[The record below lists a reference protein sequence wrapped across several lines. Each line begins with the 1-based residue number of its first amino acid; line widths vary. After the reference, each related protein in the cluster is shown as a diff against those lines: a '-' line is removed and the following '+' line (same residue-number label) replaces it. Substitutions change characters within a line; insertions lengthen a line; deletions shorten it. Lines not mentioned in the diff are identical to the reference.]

1 MPVLPALFPATA
13 KRGLWNIYQ
22 LYAEHF
28 PAKWVR
34 FAVRKCSRLI
44 ICAYSDRKTGLTF
57 AEYALVGRKRG
68 TILEA
73 ENHPAVSRNE
83 ATVTSALPKAS
94 TILASLGQ
102 AAFVW
107 DIATDAMAWSDHAG
121 SVFADIPLPRLAS
134 GAEFSRL
141 IEPVRSIRSD
151 ALGHSPPVR
160 GGDGAPYRI
169 EYGVRASTSAPVLWI
184 EESGCWF
191 AGADGRPA
199 RAQGIVRIN
208 NERHARDQQLMKLSR
223 HDPLTGELN
232 RTHLVASLA
241 EAIEEAARFR
251 TSCAFMLIGIDH
263 LARINDAFGFDVA
276 DAVIS
281 EVAGRIRARLRGGD
295 VLGRFSGNKF
305 GLILKNCTVDDM
317 NIAAERFL
325 AGIRDD
331 VVPTKS
337 GPVAVTA
344 SIGAVSVPRYARNAD
359 EAINRAHETLDM
371 AKRRRAGSFSLWR
384 PNVERDA
391 QRRVNI
397 RVTDEIV
404 TALNERRIVMA
415 FEPVVEAR
423 SRDAAFYECLIRMEQ
438 DDGQVLLAPDIVPVA
453 EKLGLIRLVDHR
465 VLELVV
471 AELAASPDVQL
482 SLNISPDTTMDP
494 DWWASIES
502 LMRAHPGV
510 AERLIV
516 EITETVAIQDIDD
529 VRGFVTR
536 LKNFGSRIAID
547 DFGAGYTSFRN
558 LRKLGVDIV
567 KIDGA
572 FVQNI
577 ARSADDRAFV
587 QTLIDLARR
596 LQIKTV
602 AEWVQDD
609 ESAVMLREWGCDY
622 IQGRLIGLAS
632 SERPWQTPTGAVLP
646 AAG

>member
-1 MPVLPALFPATA
+1 M
-13 KRGLWNIYQ
+13 
-22 LYAEHF
+22 
-28 PAKWVR
+28 
-34 FAVRKCSRLI
+34 
-44 ICAYSDRKTGLTF
+44 
-57 AEYALVGRKRG
+57 
-68 TILEA
+68 
-73 ENHPAVSRNE
+73 SRNE
-83 ATVTSALPKAS
+83 ATVTSALPQTS

-107 DIATDAMAWSDHAG
+107 DIATDALHWSDHVGA
-121 SVFADIPLPRLAS
+121 VFPDIPAASLSS
-134 GAEFSRL
+134 GAEFAKL
-141 IEPVRSIRSD
+141 IEPERAIRLD
-151 ALGHSPPVR
+151 ALSQSPVH
-160 GGDGAPYRI
+160 GGDGTPYRI
-169 EYGVRASTSAPVLWI
+169 EYGVRASTSAPLLWI
-184 EESGCWF
+184 EESGSWL
-191 AGADGRPA
+191 AGADGKPA
-199 RAQGIVRIN
+199 RAQGIVRID
-208 NERHARDQQLMKLSR
+208 NERRARDQQLLKLAR

-232 RTHLVASLA
+232 RTHLIAALA
-241 EAIEEAARFR
+241 ATIEETTRFR

-276 DAVIS
+276 DAVIA
-281 EVAGRIRARLRGGD
+281 EVANRIRSRLRAGD

-305 GLILKNCTVDDM
+305 GLILKNSTVDDM
-317 NIAAERFL
+317 NVAAERFL
-325 AGIRDD
+325 AIIRDE

-337 GPVAVTA
+337 GPVSVTA
-344 SIGAVSVPRYARNAD
+344 SIGAVSVPRYGRNTD
-359 EAINRAHETLDM
+359 EVVNRAHETLDG
-371 AKRRRAGSFSLWR
+371 AKRRRAGSFSVWR

-404 TALNERRIVMA
+404 TALNERRIAMA
-415 FEPVVEAR
+415 YEPVVAAR
-423 SRDAAFYECLIRMEQ
+423 SREAAFYECLVRMEQ

-453 EKLGLIRLVDHR
+453 ERLGLIRLVDHR
-465 VLELVV
+465 VLELVI
-471 AELAASPDVQL
+471 AELANSPAVRL

-494 DWWASIES
+494 DWWTSIEC

-510 AERLIV
+510 GERLIV
-516 EITETVAIQDIDD
+516 EITETVAIQDIND

-536 LKNFGSRIAID
+536 LKNFGSHIAID

-577 ARSADDRAFV
+577 AQSADDRAFV

-602 AEWVQDD
+602 AEWVQDE

-632 SERPWQTPTGAVLP
+632 SQRPWGADAETVLP
-646 AAG
+646 AAC

>member
-1 MPVLPALFPATA
+1 
-13 KRGLWNIYQ
+13 
-22 LYAEHF
+22 
-28 PAKWVR
+28 
-34 FAVRKCSRLI
+34 
-44 ICAYSDRKTGLTF
+44 
-57 AEYALVGRKRG
+57 
-68 TILEA
+68 
-73 ENHPAVSRNE
+73 VSRNE
-83 ATVTSALPKAS
+83 AILTSTVPQAS

-107 DIATDAMAWSDHAG
+107 DIATDAIAWSDHAAA
-121 SVFADIPLPRLAS
+121 VFPDIPAAALAS
-134 GAEFSRL
+134 GAEFAKL
-141 IEPVRSIRSD
+141 IEPVGSIRTD
-151 ALGHSPPVR
+151 ALGHSSSAR
-160 GGDGAPYRI
+160 GGTAYRI
-169 EYGVRASTSAPVLWI
+169 EYGVRTSTSAPVLWI

-199 RAQGIVRIN
+199 RAQGIVRVN
-208 NERHARDQQLMKLSR
+208 NERHARDEQLVRLLR

-241 EAIEEAARFR
+241 ESIEEAARFR
-251 TSCAFMLIGIDH
+251 ASSAFMLIGIDR

-281 EVAGRIRARLRGGD
+281 EVATRIRARLRNGD

-305 GLILKNCTVDDM
+305 GLILKNCTVDDI

-331 VVPTKS
+331 VVPTRS
-337 GPVAVTA
+337 GPVSVTA

-359 EAINRAHETLDM
+359 EAVNRAQETLDM

-404 TALNERRIVMA
+404 TALNERRIAMA

-423 SRDAAFYECLIRMEQ
+423 SRDTAFYECLVRMEQ

-471 AELAASPDVQL
+471 AELAGSANVQL

-510 AERLIV
+510 AERLII
-516 EITETVAIQDIDD
+516 EITETVAIQDIDGL
-529 VRGFVTR
+529 RGFVTR

-596 LQIKTV
+596 LEIKTV

-609 ESAVMLREWGCDY
+609 ESAALLRDWGCDY

-632 SERPWQTPTGAVLP
+632 AARPWEKRAEPVSPAVS
-646 AAG
+646 

>member
-1 MPVLPALFPATA
+1 VSQIEALLTPALP
-13 KRGLWNIYQ
+13 Q
-22 LYAEHF
+22 
-28 PAKWVR
+28 
-34 FAVRKCSRLI
+34 
-44 ICAYSDRKTGLTF
+44 
-57 AEYALVGRKRG
+57 
-68 TILEA
+68 
-73 ENHPAVSRNE
+73 
-83 ATVTSALPKAS
+83 TSS
-94 TILASLGQ
+94 ILASLGQ

-107 DIATDAMAWSDHAG
+107 DIASDTISWSDHAG
-121 SVFADIPLPRLAS
+121 AVFPEIPASALSS
-134 GAEFSRL
+134 GAELARL
-141 IEPVRSIRSD
+141 IEPDRAIRTD
-151 ALGHSPPVR
+151 ALHLSPPVH
-160 GGDGAPYRI
+160 GADGTAYRI

-184 EESGCWF
+184 EETGCWF
-191 AGADGRPA
+191 AGPDGKPA

-208 NERHARDQQLMKLSR
+208 NERHAHEEQLLKLSR
-223 HDPLTGELN
+223 NDPLTGELN
-232 RTHLVASLA
+232 RTHLVAALA
-241 EAIEEAARFR
+241 ETIEEAQRFR

-263 LARINDAFGFDVA
+263 LARINEAFGFDVA

-281 EVAGRIRARLRGGD
+281 EIAARIRSSLRGGD
-295 VLGRFSGNKF
+295 ILGRFSGNKF
-305 GLILKNCTVDDM
+305 GLILKNCTIDDM
-317 NIAAERFL
+317 NTAAERFL

-331 VVPTKS
+331 VVPTRS
-337 GPVAVTA
+337 GPVSVTA
-344 SIGAVSVPRYARNAD
+344 SIGAVGVPRYARSTD
-359 EAINRAHETLDM
+359 EAINRAHETLDG
-371 AKRRRAGSFSLWR
+371 AKRRRTGSFAMWR

-415 FEPVVEAR
+415 FEPVVAAA
-423 SRDAAFYECLIRMEQ
+423 SRDVAFYECLIRMEQ
-438 DDGQVLLAPDIVPVA
+438 FDGRMLLAPDIVRVA
-453 EKLGLIRLVDHR
+453 ERLGLIRLVDHR

-471 AELAASPDVQL
+471 AELANAPDVQL

-529 VRGFVTR
+529 LRGFVTR

-547 DFGAGYTSFRN
+547 DFGAGHTSFRN

-602 AEWVQDD
+602 AEWVQD
-609 ESAVMLREWGCDY
+609 EEAAGLLRDWGCDY

-632 SERPWQTPTGAVLP
+632 ADRPWAQADKALP
-646 AAG
+646 VAG

>member
-1 MPVLPALFPATA
+1 MTLAPP
-13 KRGLWNIYQ
+13 Q
-22 LYAEHF
+22 
-28 PAKWVR
+28 
-34 FAVRKCSRLI
+34 
-44 ICAYSDRKTGLTF
+44 
-57 AEYALVGRKRG
+57 
-68 TILEA
+68 
-73 ENHPAVSRNE
+73 
-83 ATVTSALPKAS
+83 AS
-94 TILASLGQ
+94 PILASLGQ

-107 DIATDAMAWSDHAG
+107 DMATDGITWSDHAAA
-121 SVFADIPLPRLAS
+121 VFPDIPAAALAS
-134 GAEFSRL
+134 GAEFSKL
-141 IEPVRSIRSD
+141 IEPSRSIRTD
-151 ALGHSPPVR
+151 ALAASPLAR
-160 GGDGAPYRI
+160 GDDGAPYRI
-169 EYGVRASTSAPVLWI
+169 EYGVRTSTAAPVTWV
-184 EESGCWF
+184 EETGVWF
-191 AGADGRPA
+191 AGSDGRPV
-199 RAQGIVRIN
+199 RAQGIVRLN
-208 NERHARDQQLMKLSR
+208 NERHARDEQLLSLAR

-232 RTHLVASLA
+232 RTHLIAQLA
-241 EAIEEAARFR
+241 ETIEEVSRFR
-251 TSCAFMLIGIDH
+251 SSCAFMLIGIDH

-276 DAVIS
+276 DGVIS

-305 GLILKNCTVDDM
+305 GLVLRNCTVDDM
-317 NIAAERFL
+317 NVAAERFL
-325 AGIRDD
+325 AGIRDE

-337 GPVAVTA
+337 GPVSVTA
-344 SIGAVSVPRYARNAD
+344 SIGAVSVPRYARSAD
-359 EAINRAHETLDM
+359 EAINRAQETLDM

-423 SRDAAFYECLIRMEQ
+423 SREAAFYECLVRMEQ

-453 EKLGLIRLVDHR
+453 ERLGLIRLVDHR
-465 VLELVV
+465 VLELVI
-471 AELAASPDVQL
+471 AELAASPNVSL

-494 DWWASIES
+494 DWWMSIES

-510 AERLIV
+510 GERLIV

-577 ARSADDRAFV
+577 VNSADDRAFV

-596 LQIKTV
+596 LEIKTV

-609 ESAVMLREWGCDY
+609 EAAGMLRDWGCDF

-632 SERPWQTPTGAVLP
+632 SQRSWKPVSASNALP
-646 AAG
+646 SSRQARCR

>member
-1 MPVLPALFPATA
+1 
-13 KRGLWNIYQ
+13 
-22 LYAEHF
+22 
-28 PAKWVR
+28 
-34 FAVRKCSRLI
+34 
-44 ICAYSDRKTGLTF
+44 
-57 AEYALVGRKRG
+57 
-68 TILEA
+68 
-73 ENHPAVSRNE
+73 
-83 ATVTSALPKAS
+83 VTSALPQTS

-107 DIATDAMAWSDHAG
+107 DIATDAIAWSDNAA
-121 SVFADIPLPRLAS
+121 SVFSDIPAALLAS
-134 GAEFSRL
+134 GAEFSKL
-141 IEPVRSIRSD
+141 IEPARSIRSD
-151 ALGHSPPVR
+151 ALGHSPPAR
-160 GGDGAPYRI
+160 GDEGVAYRI
-169 EYGVRASTSAPVLWI
+169 EYGVRISTSEPVLWV
-184 EESGCWF
+184 EETGCWF
-191 AGADGRPA
+191 AGPDGRPA
-199 RAQGIVRIN
+199 RAQGIVRVD
-208 NERHARDQQLMKLSR
+208 NERHARDQQLLELSR
-223 HDPLTGELN
+223 NDPLTGELN
-232 RTHLVASLA
+232 RTHLIAALA

-281 EVAGRIRARLRGGD
+281 EVAARIRARLRGGD

-317 NIAAERFL
+317 NVAAERFL
-325 AGIRDD
+325 AAIRDQ
-331 VVPTKS
+331 VVPTQS
-337 GPVAVTA
+337 GPVSVTA
-344 SIGAVSVPRYARNAD
+344 SIGAVSVPRYARSAN

-423 SRDAAFYECLIRMEQ
+423 SRHPAFHECLIRMEQ

-471 AELAASPDVQL
+471 AELAASPDVRL

-494 DWWASIES
+494 DWWSSIES
-502 LMRAHPGV
+502 LMRAHPGA

-529 VRGFVTR
+529 LRGFVTR

-596 LQIKTV
+596 LQIETV
-602 AEWVQDD
+602 AEWVQDE
-609 ESAVMLREWGCDY
+609 ESALMLRDWGCDY

-632 SERPWQTPTGAVLP
+632 SQRRWDARAEPALP

>member
-1 MPVLPALFPATA
+1 LTPVLPQA
-13 KRGLWNIYQ
+13 
-22 LYAEHF
+22 
-28 PAKWVR
+28 
-34 FAVRKCSRLI
+34 
-44 ICAYSDRKTGLTF
+44 
-57 AEYALVGRKRG
+57 
-68 TILEA
+68 
-73 ENHPAVSRNE
+73 
-83 ATVTSALPKAS
+83 SA
-94 TILASLGQ
+94 ILACLGQ

-107 DIATDAMAWSDHAG
+107 DIASDQIAWTDHLAA
-121 SVFADIPLPRLAS
+121 VFPDIP
-134 GAEFSRL
+134 AESLSTGGEFAKL
-141 IEPVRSIRSD
+141 IEPMRSIRND
-151 ALGHSPPVR
+151 ALCSSSAVDR
-160 GGDGAPYRI
+160 GDGVPYRI
-169 EYGVRASTSAPVLWI
+169 EYGVRASTSHPVLWI

-191 AGADGRPA
+191 AGADGKPA
-199 RAQGIVRIN
+199 RVQGIVRID
-208 NERHARDQQLMKLSR
+208 NERHAREQQLLKLSR

-232 RTHLVASLA
+232 RTHLIAALA
-241 EAIEEAARFR
+241 ESIEEAMRFR
-251 TSCAFMLIGIDH
+251 SSFAFMLIGIDH
-263 LARINDAFGFDVA
+263 LARVNDAFGFDVA
-276 DAVIS
+276 DQVICD
-281 EVAGRIRARLRGGD
+281 VAKRIRARLRGGD

-305 GLILKNCTVDDM
+305 GLVLKNCTVDDM
-317 NIAAERFL
+317 NVAAERFL

-337 GPVAVTA
+337 GPVSVTA

-359 EAINRAHETLDM
+359 DAINRAQESLDM
-371 AKRRRAGSFSLWR
+371 AKRRRAGSFLVWR

-415 FEPVVEAR
+415 FEPVVDAR
-423 SRDAAFYECLIRMEQ
+423 TREPAFHECLVRMQQ
-438 DDGQVLLAPDIVPVA
+438 DDGQFLLAPDIVPVA

-471 AELAASPDVQL
+471 AELAQAPGVQL

-536 LKNFGSRIAID
+536 LKNFGSKIAID

-577 ARSADDRAFV
+577 ARSADDAAFV

-596 LQIKTV
+596 LAIKTV
-602 AEWVQDD
+602 AEWVQDE
-609 ESAVMLREWGCDY
+609 ESASMLRDWGCDY

-632 SERPWQTPTGAVLP
+632 SDRPWSIEAAAAVLP

>member
-1 MPVLPALFPATA
+1 
-13 KRGLWNIYQ
+13 
-22 LYAEHF
+22 
-28 PAKWVR
+28 
-34 FAVRKCSRLI
+34 
-44 ICAYSDRKTGLTF
+44 
-57 AEYALVGRKRG
+57 
-68 TILEA
+68 
-73 ENHPAVSRNE
+73 
-83 ATVTSALPKAS
+83 VTSAPPKAS

-107 DIATDAMAWSDHAG
+107 DITTDIITWSDHAG
-121 SVFADIPLPRLAS
+121 AVFSDIPKASLAKGS
-134 GAEFSRL
+134 EFSRL
-141 IEPVRSIRSD
+141 IEPVRTIRSD
-151 ALGHSPPVR
+151 ALANSPPAH
-160 GGDGAPYRI
+160 GAEGAPYRI
-169 EYGVRASTSAPVLWI
+169 EYGVRTSSSEPVLWI
-184 EESGCWF
+184 EETGRWF
-191 AGADGRPA
+191 AGPDGRPL
-199 RAQGIVRIN
+199 RAHGIVRIN
-208 NERHARDQQLMKLSR
+208 NERHAREEQLLKLSR

-232 RTHLVASLA
+232 RTHLMASLA
-241 EAIEEAARFR
+241 EAIEEATRFR

-281 EVAGRIRARLRGGD
+281 EVARRLRSRLRGGD

-305 GLILKNCTVDDM
+305 GLILKNCTVDDI
-317 NIAAERFL
+317 NVAAERFL
-325 AGIRDD
+325 AGIRDE
-331 VVPTKS
+331 VVPTQS
-337 GPVAVTA
+337 GPVSVTA
-344 SIGAVSVPRYARNAD
+344 SIGAVSAPRYARSAN

-371 AKRRRAGSFSLWR
+371 AKRRRAGSFSVWR

-415 FEPVVEAR
+415 FEPVVQAR
-423 SRDAAFYECLIRMEQ
+423 SRDTAFYECLIRMEQ

-471 AELAASPDVQL
+471 AELAVSPNVQL

-494 DWWASIES
+494 DWWFSIES

-529 VRGFVTR
+529 LRGFVAR

-572 FVQNI
+572 FVQNV

-587 QTLIDLARR
+587 HTLIDLARR

-602 AEWVQDD
+602 AEWVQD
-609 ESAVMLREWGCDY
+609 EEAAIMLRDWGCDY

-632 SERPWQTPTGAVLP
+632 SERPWGAPAADMLP
-646 AAG
+646 AAS

>member
-1 MPVLPALFPATA
+1 L
-13 KRGLWNIYQ
+13 
-22 LYAEHF
+22 
-28 PAKWVR
+28 
-34 FAVRKCSRLI
+34 
-44 ICAYSDRKTGLTF
+44 
-57 AEYALVGRKRG
+57 
-68 TILEA
+68 
-73 ENHPAVSRNE
+73 
-83 ATVTSALPKAS
+83 TSAPPQAS
-94 TILASLGQ
+94 SILACLGQ

-107 DIATDAMAWSDHAG
+107 DIASDEIAWTDHLT
-121 SVFADIPLPRLAS
+121 SVFPDIPPESLATGS
-134 GAEFSRL
+134 EFAKL
-141 IEPVRSIRSD
+141 IEPLRSIRTD
-151 ALGHSPPVR
+151 ALKSSPGLSR
-160 GGDGAPYRI
+160 GDGVPYRI
-169 EYGVRASTSAPVLWI
+169 EYGLRASTSHPVLWI

-191 AGADGRPA
+191 AGADGKPA
-199 RAQGIVRIN
+199 RVQGIVRID
-208 NERHARDQQLMKLSR
+208 NERHAREEQLLKLSR

-232 RTHLVASLA
+232 RTHLIAALA
-241 EAIEEAARFR
+241 ESIEEAMRFR
-251 TSCAFMLIGIDH
+251 SSFAFMLIGIDH

-276 DAVIS
+276 DQVIS
-281 EVAGRIRARLRGGD
+281 DVAKRIRARLRGGD

-305 GLILKNCTVDDM
+305 GLVLKNCTVDDM

-337 GPVAVTA
+337 GPVSVTA

-359 EAINRAHETLDM
+359 EAINRAQETLDM
-371 AKRRRAGSFSLWR
+371 AKRRRAGSFLVWR

-415 FEPVVEAR
+415 FEPVVDAR
-423 SRDAAFYECLIRMEQ
+423 TREPAFHECLVRMQQ
-438 DDGQVLLAPDIVPVA
+438 DDGQFLLAPDIVPVA

-471 AELAASPDVQL
+471 AELAAAPSVQL

-536 LKNFGSRIAID
+536 LKNFGSKIAID

-596 LQIKTV
+596 LGIKTV
-602 AEWVQDD
+602 AEWVQDE
-609 ESAVMLREWGCDY
+609 ESASMLRDWGCDY

-632 SERPWQTPTGAVLP
+632 SDRPWGTAPAAAVLP

>member
-1 MPVLPALFPATA
+1 MPSVPPTA
-13 KRGLWNIYQ
+13 SI
-22 LYAEHF
+22 
-28 PAKWVR
+28 
-34 FAVRKCSRLI
+34 
-44 ICAYSDRKTGLTF
+44 
-57 AEYALVGRKRG
+57 
-68 TILEA
+68 
-73 ENHPAVSRNE
+73 
-83 ATVTSALPKAS
+83 
-94 TILASLGQ
+94 ILASLGQ
-102 AAFVW
+102 ATFAW
-107 DIATDAMAWSDHAG
+107 DLATDAIAWSDNAAAI
-121 SVFADIPLPRLAS
+121 FPDISPETLSS
-134 GAEFSRL
+134 GAEYAKL
-141 IEPVRSIRSD
+141 IEPQRAIRAD
-151 ALGHSPPVR
+151 ALGQSGPAR
-160 GGDGAPYRI
+160 GSEGVPYRI
-169 EYGVRASTSAPVLWI
+169 EYGVRTSSSAPVIWI
-184 EESGCWF
+184 EETGCWF
-191 AGADGRPA
+191 ADSDGRPA
-199 RAQGIVRIN
+199 RAHGVVRVD
-208 NERHARDQQLMKLSR
+208 NERHARDEQLLKLSR

-241 EAIEEAARFR
+241 EAIEECARFR
-251 TSCAFMLIGIDH
+251 SSCAFMLIGIDH
-263 LARINDAFGFDVA
+263 LARVNDAFGFDVA
-276 DAVIS
+276 DAVIA
-281 EVAGRIRARLRGGD
+281 EVAKRIRARLRGGD
-295 VLGRFSGNKF
+295 MLGRFSGNKF
-305 GLILKNCTVDDM
+305 GLILRNCTVEDI

-325 AGIRDD
+325 AAVRDD

-337 GPVAVTA
+337 GPVSVTV
-344 SIGAVSVPRYARNAD
+344 SIGAVSVPRYAKSAE
-359 EAINRAHETLDM
+359 EAINRAQETLDG
-371 AKRRRAGSFSLWR
+371 AKSRRAGSFALWR

-404 TALNERRIVMA
+404 TALNDRRIVVA

-423 SRDAAFYECLIRMEQ
+423 SRNAAFYECLVRMEQ
-438 DDGQVLLAPDIVPVA
+438 EDGSTLLAPDIVPVA
-453 EKLGLIRLVDHR
+453 ERLGLIRLVDHR
-465 VLELVV
+465 VLDLAI
-471 AELAASPDVQL
+471 AELAAAPNVQL

-494 DWWASIES
+494 DWLMSIES

-510 AERLIV
+510 GERLIV
-516 EITETVAIQDIDD
+516 EITETVAIRDVED

-602 AEWVQDD
+602 AEWVQDE

-622 IQGRLIGLAS
+622 IQGRLIGLAAP
-632 SERPWQTPTGAVLP
+632 ERPWAPAADKVLP